1 MTIRTVS
8 IKLFIFMLITIFLIP
23 LLDVTVVN
31 AWAPLIPY
39 PGYYAPKWRDNQISN
54 LRVYINDTDGTNP
67 QIWRVTRR
75 AMDYWNSFGIVRF
88 VEVYS
93 PSDANI
99 LVVPEP
105 QYDCKA
111 TTLVLADSDRYIIN
125 VTIKYMEN
133 IRHVQILT
141 GG

>member
-1 MTIRTVS
+1 
-8 IKLFIFMLITIFLIP
+8 LIP